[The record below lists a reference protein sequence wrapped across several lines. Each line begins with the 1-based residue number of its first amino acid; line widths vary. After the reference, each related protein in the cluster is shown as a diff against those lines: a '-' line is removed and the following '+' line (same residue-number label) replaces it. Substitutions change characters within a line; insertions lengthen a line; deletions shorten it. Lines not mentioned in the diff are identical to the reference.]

1 MQNKYKISNNL
12 RWYLKI
18 VGQHQPVLFLT
29 ITATALFKAAQL
41 FLTALLPSL
50 IVQALTEHLPLEQT
64 LIRVFAVGI
73 GLNICGVIATMI
85 NKWAQMRMMA
95 VRMDLLV
102 DATAVAVRVPYEK
115 ELSQGFRNR
124 YGKGMRNAFFM
135 GSRSGFEDYI
145 KRLNDFVVNFVSLL
159 IFVISLSTFNPWL
172 LVLVL
177 IVAVVSYFNFHK
189 VSEYNE
195 QLKEDLTG
203 PDQEQRYLQRNAYNI
218 DSAKEMRLYKLND
231 WFESVFDKNIHEQNR
246 LNSNFYTWS
255 FFADGFYAV
264 LNFIQNSISYLLIL
278 AGTIAGTL
286 TLTQFTLYFG
296 FINQFSGLMHQIIE
310 SLILIERADSNTQDY
325 RVFDEEVEASV
336 AEANMSNAPLAESPQ
351 MEITF
356 DHVTYSYPESAT
368 PSIEDVS
375 FTLKSGEKL
384 ALVGSNGAGKSTIVM
399 LMSGLLRPTSG
410 KILLN
415 GVDVLTLSLAEYQA
429 KIAPVFQDAFVLAL
443 TLGQNISMT
452 ETYDT
457 TRAQKALDE
466 SFLAEKVATLDKGL
480 ETPMTRYFGE
490 DGVNLS
496 GGEEQKLMLARA
508 LYKDAPLL
516 ILDEPTAALDALA
529 EQQMYESYNK
539 LTLHKT
545 SVFVS
550 HRLAST
556 RFCDRILFMENGKL
570 LEVGSH
576 AELMK
581 QSGKYAE
588 MYNVQSYYYQKE
600 VADV

>member
-1 MQNKYKISNNL
+1 MQKKYKIANNI

-50 IVQALTEHLPLEQT
+50 IVRALTEHLPLEQT
-64 LIRVFAVGI
+64 LIEVFAVGI

-85 NKWAQMRMMA
+85 DKWAQMRMMA
-95 VRMDLLV
+95 VRLDLLV
-102 DATAVAVRVPYEK
+102 DATAIAVRVPYEK

-124 YGKGMRNAFFM
+124 YDKGMRNAFFM

-145 KRLNDFVVNFVSLL
+145 KRLTDFVVNLVSLL

-177 IVAVVSYFNFHK
+177 IVAVAGYINFHK
-189 VSEYNE
+189 VNDASER
-195 QLKEDLTG
+195 LKEDLM
-203 PDQEQRYLQRNAYNI
+203 DDYQEQRYLERNAYNI
-218 DSAKEMRLYKLND
+218 ESAKEMRLYKLND
-231 WFESVFDKNIHEQNR
+231 WFEKVFDKNIHEQNR
-246 LNSNFYTWS
+246 LNSKFYNRS
-255 FFADGFYAV
+255 FLADGVNAV

-296 FINQFSGLMHQIIE
+296 FINQFSSLTHQIIE
-310 SLILIERADSNTQDY
+310 SLIYIERADSNTQDY
-325 RVFDEEVEASV
+325 RLVDEEVNASV
-336 AEANMSNAPLAESPQ
+336 AEANKSNVPLAESPQ

-356 DHVTYSYPESAT
+356 DHVTYSYPEST
-368 PSIEDVS
+368 VPSVADVS
-375 FTLKSGEKL
+375 FTLQSGEKL
-384 ALVGSNGAGKSTIVM
+384 ALVGSNGAGKSTLVM
-399 LMSGLLRPTSG
+399 LISGLLRPTSG

-415 GVDVLTLSLAEYQA
+415 GVDVASLSLAEYQE

-452 ETYDT
+452 ETYDAKRVQT
-457 TRAQKALDE
+457 ALE
-466 SFLAEKVATLDKGL
+466 QSFLADKVATLEKGL

-490 DGVNLS
+490 DGVNFS

-529 EQQMYESYNK
+529 EQQMYESLQPINGAQDVRVRV
-539 LTLHKT
+539 TPP
-545 SVFVS
+545 
-550 HRLAST
+550 
-556 RFCDRILFMENGKL
+556 RFNAFL
-570 LEVGSH
+570 
-576 AELMK
+576 
-581 QSGKYAE
+581 
-588 MYNVQSYYYQKE
+588 
-600 VADV
+600 